1 MQIRGLYTLYEPDKF
16 PLSSVPIIYLS
27 PLEQWP
33 YFKWLHWHFIRAL
46 LSWQI
51 NSQQRKVRRAPL
63 PQSCREAQDT
73 APIILQPF
81 AASIPSTPRMACIF
95 RKGSEIR
102 PTTSKFK
109 AFSYFMGSKTSGW
122 PITENL
128 IPTFY
133 FNCLCNCMAIL
144 CLF

>member
-51 NSQQRKVRRAPL
+51 NSQQCKVRRAPH

-81 AASIPSTPRMACIF
+81 AASIPSTPRMH
-95 RKGSEIR
+95 
-102 PTTSKFK
+102 
-109 AFSYFMGSKTSGW
+109 AFLEKEVKSDQQQVNLKHS
-122 PITENL
+122 PIL
-128 IPTFY
+128 WAVK
-133 FNCLCNCMAIL
+133 LLAGQ
-144 CLF
+144 